1 MSQARYGVNW
11 IFALCSLLMALSLTP
26 VAVAA
31 PDLPDFT
38 ALVERHGAAVVNVS
52 TTQSLPAQLLRFPGI
67 DENDPMFEWFKRFIP
82 RLPDMPGLG
91 PDREDASLGSG
102 FIISADGYILTNA
115 HVIEAAESILVRL
128 VDKRE
133 FHAVVV
139 GADARTDVALIKIEA
154 QGLPVVVM
162 GDPGKL
168 KVGEWVLAIGSPFG
182 FDHSVTAGIVSAKGR
197 ALPDENFV
205 PFIQTDVAINPGNS
219 GGPLFNLRG
228 EVVGINSQIY
238 SQTGG
243 FMGLSFAIP
252 IDLAMNVQAQL
263 RANGRVQRGRIGVGI
278 QEVTEALAESFG
290 LARAEGAL
298 VSSVEADGPAA
309 RAGIEVGDVIL
320 RVDGRPIAGSRELP
334 RVVAELR
341 PGRSYVL
348 QISRNGVRR
357 DVSVTMGEWLD
368 DDARSARVGKSRPSV
383 SNKLGLVVKR
393 ADDVPGRE
401 REAARGLV
409 VVTAQGVAARADL
422 RPGDVLLAI
431 AFDGRQAALESVDE
445 FTRLVEGLKAGQTV
459 SLLVQRESV
468 SYYVSLRVE

>member
-1 MSQARYGVNW
+1 MNQVRYGVRW
-11 IFALCSLLMALSLTP
+11 LTALSSLLMALVLTP
-26 VAVAA
+26 LVVAA
-31 PDLPDFT
+31 SDLPDFT
-38 ALVERHGAAVVNVS
+38 VLVERHGAAVVNIS
-52 TTQSLPAQLLRFPGI
+52 TTQSLPSQLLRFPGI
-67 DENDPMFEWFKRFIP
+67 DENDPMFEWFRRFIP
-82 RLPDMPGLG
+82 RLPEMPGLG
-91 PDREDASLGSG
+91 PDGEDASLGSG

-115 HVIEAAESILVRL
+115 HVIENADSVRVRL

-133 FHAVVV
+133 FHATVV

-154 QGLPVVVM
+154 RGLPAVVM

-228 EVVGINSQIY
+228 EVVGMNSQIY

-252 IDLAMNVQAQL
+252 IDVAMKVQEQL
-263 RANGRVQRGRIGVGI
+263 RASGRVQRGRIGVGI
-278 QEVTEALAESFG
+278 QQVTDALAESFG

-298 VSSVEADGPAA
+298 VSSVEPEGPAA

-320 RVDGRPIAGSRELP
+320 GVDGRTITGSQELP

-348 QISRNGVRR
+348 QISRSGVRR
-357 DVSVTMGEWLD
+357 DVTVTVGEWLD
-368 DDARSARVGKSRPSV
+368 ADAARAPAGQARPAM

-393 ADDVPGRE
+393 QDAAQGPE
-401 REAARGLV
+401 RKSAQGLV
-409 VVTAQGVAARADL
+409 VVKAQGVAAQADL
-422 RPGDVLLAI
+422 RPGDVLQAM
-431 AFDGRQAALESVDE
+431 AVDGRQTVLDSVDD
-445 FTRLVEGLKAGQTV
+445 FNRLVDSLKSGQTV
-459 SLLVQRESV
+459 SLLVKRESA

>member
-1 MSQARYGVNW
+1 MSPGRYDVKW
-11 IFALCSLLMALSLTP
+11 IVALSSLLIALALPSL
-26 VAVAA
+26 VVAA

-38 ALVERHGAAVVNVS
+38 VLVERHGAAVVNIS
-52 TTQSLPAQLLRFPGI
+52 TTQSLPSQLSRFPGI
-67 DENDPMFEWFKRFIP
+67 DENDPMFEWFRRFIP
-82 RLPDMPGLG
+82 RLPEMPGLG
-91 PDREDASLGSG
+91 PDRDDASLGSG

-115 HVIEAAESILVRL
+115 HVIENAESVRVRL

-133 FHAVVV
+133 FHATVV
-139 GADARTDVALIKIEA
+139 GTDARSDVALIKIEA

-182 FDHSVTAGIVSAKGR
+182 FDHTVTAGIVSAKGR

-228 EVVGINSQIY
+228 EVVGMNSQIY

-252 IDLAMNVQAQL
+252 IDVAMNVQAQL
-263 RANGRVQRGRIGVGI
+263 RASGRVQRGRIGIGI
-278 QEVTEALAESFG
+278 QDLTDALAESFG

-298 VSSVEADGPAA
+298 VSSVEPEGPAA

-320 RVDGRPIAGSRELP
+320 RVDGRSIGGSQELP

-348 QISRNGVRR
+348 QISRGGVRR
-357 DVSVTMGEWLD
+357 DVVVTVGEWLD
-368 DDARSARVGKSRPSV
+368 DDTGVARDGKPRPAV

-393 ADDVPGRE
+393 SDGIQGSEGKPVP
-401 REAARGLV
+401 GLV
-409 VVTAQGVAARADL
+409 VVTAQGVAARADV
-422 RPGDVLLAI
+422 RPGDVLQAM
-431 AFDGRQAALESVDE
+431 AVNGRQTVLKSVDD
-445 FTRLVEGLKAGQTV
+445 FNRLVGELKAGQTV
-459 SLLVQRESV
+459 SLLVQRGSV

>member
-1 MSQARYGVNW
+1 
-11 IFALCSLLMALSLTP
+11 
-26 VAVAA
+26 
-31 PDLPDFT
+31 
-38 ALVERHGAAVVNVS
+38 
-52 TTQSLPAQLLRFPGI
+52 
-67 DENDPMFEWFKRFIP
+67 
-82 RLPDMPGLG
+82 
-91 PDREDASLGSG
+91 
-102 FIISADGYILTNA
+102 
-115 HVIEAAESILVRL
+115 
-128 VDKRE
+128 
-133 FHAVVV
+133 
-139 GADARTDVALIKIEA
+139 
-154 QGLPVVVM
+154 
-162 GDPGKL
+162 
-168 KVGEWVLAIGSPFG
+168 
-182 FDHSVTAGIVSAKGR
+182 
-197 ALPDENFV
+197 
-205 PFIQTDVAINPGNS
+205 
-219 GGPLFNLRG
+219 
-228 EVVGINSQIY
+228 
-238 SQTGG
+238 
-243 FMGLSFAIP
+243 MGLSFAIP

-298 VSSVEADGPAA
+298 VSSVEVDGPAA